1 MYGLYRFRWFTD
13 IFAYDAITEGKMA
26 GKSRTAKR
34 LEPLTAAAI
43 VSLNVRRLREEKGW
57 TQGQAGERL
66 ERVTGKPWSVASV
79 SALERGWD
87 REGPERAFGV
97 NQLDAISL
105 AFNVS
110 LLELLLPPS
119 KEETTR
125 RLPSRWVQR
134 LIWSESSAVETRAEA
149 LAHDKRSAEL
159 LDRLVRGEK
168 ALRLGI
174 RTAHKHRLKKLA
186 DKLRDT
192 AIELDRA
199 SRPRP

>member
-1 MYGLYRFRWFTD
+1 
-13 IFAYDAITEGKMA
+13 MA
-26 GKSRTAKR
+26 GKSRKAKR
-34 LEPLTAAAI
+34 PEPLTASAI
-43 VSLNVRRLREEKGW
+43 VALNVRRIREERGW

-97 NQLDAISL
+97 NELDAISL
-105 AFNVS
+105 AFGVA

-119 KEETTR
+119 KEETSR

-134 LIWSESSAVETRAEA
+134 LLWADSEAVAARAEA

-159 LDRLVRGEK
+159 VDRLAQGEK
-168 ALRLGI
+168 VFRLGV
-174 RTAHKHRLKKLA
+174 RKAHQYRLKKLA
-186 DKLRDT
+186 DRLRET
-192 AIELDRA
+192 AAELDKA
-199 SRPRP
+199 SRPRA